1 MAAAGSFRSHPILQ
15 LLFLLLYINPSLAFL
30 LKSCTILYQENPSDD
45 VFLDCASRELV
56 AVPNDIPKDSAVVK
70 LNSNQL
76 KRINTDDFCDLSKLR
91 ILDLGDNQISVTL
104 KTLKLTWNTLS
115 TLTNNIFQALSS
127 LTVLDLS
134 NNNIH
139 SIQTFTV
146 NLTHNLFSSFETKHL
161 LHNFTLNLKE
171 LIISSPNMRTFSIST
186 PIFPNIM
193 KLDLAVCRNCT
204 FLNWDI
210 PDKTFLKNITPLYTS
225 QPCFSFKSFQKVLQ
239 SLDSLNHLRLNNM
252 DRFIKE
258 LLSAVCK
265 IPTLRKLDNHLNN
278 LRLKLALCSQLT
290 ELDLGE
296 THINELSKGSIKSMT
311 NLQTF
316 SLRINQLSEVP
327 YGIRNL
333 STLKILNIEFNQISK
348 LSCDDFVNT
357 THLTELYLHG
367 NYITK
372 LKSCVYR
379 LRKLEDVFKLTLHRL
394 EVLDISDNKVTDL
407 EMGVFQGLRSIKHL
421 NVASKS
427 FERVKL
433 ATFKGI
439 NNVRPLTVSLTH
451 RYKPDFR
458 GLKCLENLTINL
470 EMVPSLKTDKSM
482 NYWALIQLK
491 SLKSITVICRHNH
504 QDAFQ
509 SNLQLKSVTF
519 VETDMSNLDPN
530 LLQPIPNLQTLDLSN
545 CKIKALDFM
554 VQNEIS
560 FILWAKNQKQTQ
572 VANTHQYICSFPTD
586 KRGSLLFDYDI
597 LSCWD
602 DSSFFCFVSS
612 SCLVVLTLV
621 TSFVYNFLRWE
632 LGYTFHF
639 FRAFLYD
646 SRKRKDGDDPQ
657 FDTFVSY
664 HINDEDWVYREMLPM
679 LEEEQGWRLCLHHRD
694 FQPGKPIIGN
704 ISDAIYGSRKTIC
717 VISRSYLESKWCSR
731 EIQMASFRLFDEQKD
746 VLILLFLEE
755 ISAHH
760 LSPYYRMR
768 KLLKKRTYLSWSV
781 QHPGVFWQNVQRA
794 LQAGDMKEDRTKK
807 A

>member
-1 MAAAGSFRSHPILQ
+1 KMIKF
-15 LLFLLLYINPSLAFL
+15 AFAVFYRL
-30 LKSCTILYQENPSDD
+30 VCTILYQENPSDD

-115 TLTNNIFQALSS
+115 TLTNNIFQALSI
-127 LTVLDLS
+127 TD
-134 NNNIH
+134 
-139 SIQTFTV
+139 IQIFQLPQIQTV

-407 EMGVFQGLRSIKHL
+407 EM
-421 NVASKS
+421 
-427 FERVKL
+427 
-433 ATFKGI
+433 
-439 NNVRPLTVSLTH
+439 
-451 RYKPDFR
+451 
-458 GLKCLENLTINL
+458 
-470 EMVPSLKTDKSM
+470 
-482 NYWALIQLK
+482 
-491 SLKSITVICRHNH
+491 
-504 QDAFQ
+504 DAFQ

-731 EIQMASFRLFDEQKD
+731 EIQMARWGSTLLLCGFFLNKHWENPFIDPSSM
-746 VLILLFLEE
+746 ILKL
-755 ISAHH
+755 
-760 LSPYYRMR
+760 

-794 LQAGDMKEDRTKK
+794 LQAGDAPENPDMLI
-807 A
+807 